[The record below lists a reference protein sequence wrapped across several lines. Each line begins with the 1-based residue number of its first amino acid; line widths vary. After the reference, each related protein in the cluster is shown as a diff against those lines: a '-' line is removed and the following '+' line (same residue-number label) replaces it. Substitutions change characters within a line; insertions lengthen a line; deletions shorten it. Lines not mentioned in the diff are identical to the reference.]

1 MIYIKAIV
9 KHCDINIVCLK
20 KQRESKQLTS
30 NREIAKKT
38 MGKKTMGKKTLKFIF
53 LIQIIIVFFTG
64 KACAFTMEDAVA
76 FALTNN
82 LNLQKQQMNKK
93 FSDNDLLEKK
103 SQNFGKIDLISS
115 YIHYNLPRTLVPMT
129 PALIIGG
136 SSEVSTTEDFFVT
149 GIMYEIPLFTGFAQK
164 SSVKIASL
172 QKKIAGS
179 TIKLTREKLIY
190 NVKTIYINILALQSQ
205 NKAQQLYIKALQGF
219 YNIIA
224 REVILGRR
232 AVVEQLKAAAEVE
245 NAKAFA
251 AEICG
256 NITIVKATLAAL
268 LNIDE
273 LPVLEKTVIKV
284 IPHEKSNYSHEIK
297 KLEQYRLKKLNIEKN
312 EKLVQKARAA
322 LFPQIAFNT
331 FYGHNFG
338 PNDSSNPNRGDWKN
352 KEVWQAG
359 LNLKWN
365 IFDFGSKKSKIQK
378 AKIRKQQSLLE
389 KRNTELEIKKKIIK
403 ANTEIKIAMDR
414 YYSAKAE
421 LAMIREV
428 EIIEQ
433 VRFDNGVISINDLL
447 YVRARNQQTL
457 SRFINAGYTYQSAQF
472 YLDYLLE
479 NGEKR

>member
-1 MIYIKAIV
+1 M
-9 KHCDINIVCLK
+9 
-20 KQRESKQLTS
+20 
-30 NREIAKKT
+30 
-38 MGKKTMGKKTLKFIF
+38 
-53 LIQIIIVFFTG
+53 IQIIIVFFTG
-64 KACAFTMEDAVA
+64 EACAFTMEDAVG

-93 FSDNDLLEKK
+93 FSDNDLLGKK
-103 SQNFGKIDLISS
+103 SQNFGRIAMLSS
-115 YIHYNLPRTLVPMT
+115 YTHYNRPRTLVPMT

-136 SSEVSTTEDFFVT
+136 SSEVSTTKDIFVT

-164 SSVKIASL
+164 SSIKIASL

-179 TIKLTREKLIY
+179 AIKLTREKLIY

-205 NKAQQLYIKALQGF
+205 NEAQQLYIKALQGF
-219 YNIIA
+219 YNIIIQ
-224 REVILGRR
+224 EVILGRR

-251 AEICG
+251 GEICG

-268 LNIDE
+268 LNIDK
-273 LPVLEKTVIKV
+273 LPVLEKTAIKV
-284 IPHEKSNYSHEIK
+284 IPHEISDYSHEIK

-312 EKLVQKARAA
+312 ENLVQKARAA

-338 PNDSSNPNRGDWKN
+338 PNDSSNPNSGDWEN

-359 LNLKWN
+359 FNLKWN

-403 ANTEIKIAMDR
+403 ANTEIKTAMNR

-421 LAMIREV
+421 LAMTRKV